1 MLTSEYVRQKV
12 GGYRKYKYEV
22 FRLDDKTNNP
32 PSGIDW
38 EHGVQCSKVICEPQE
53 LERTIDWKQGLAIAL
68 GVPLLILPSIG
79 YLTSYVWSF
88 AIFIWAATILL
99 GFLQNLGYG
108 ELATVFPKAAG
119 LPGYTQT
126 VFGSSAKNGDNKKY
140 KVGKFI
146 GGFSAWSYWFG
157 WSPVLAIYAILI
169 SSYLQG
175 LIPALGS
182 VSETLLSL
190 IVGAVIF
197 GSLAVINSKGL
208 KNGAKAGFILA
219 LISLVPLMIITIA
232 PFVTGDFHISNIT
245 NSWFPTDWS
254 WDIEHILIL
263 LGLFAM
269 AEWSAAAWETAAI
282 YGPEYKKPN
291 TDTPKALFVCGAI
304 CLVLYVLVQTSV
316 IGTLGVEGV
325 LAEPI
330 SPMLPLANLSLG
342 PIGATISIIM
352 LIGAML
358 LIIQTAFLSSAR
370 SIYSMSVEGN
380 LPAVF
385 SKLNSHGHPMNA
397 MIADA
402 LFNMCLIL
410 LGTPTAIL
418 AASAI
423 GYICANGISLYT
435 YVKVRNDPELSKLE
449 RPFKAP
455 RGWKYVAF
463 VTAILNIPFFL
474 VGIIYLNSLE
484 LGWNTTG
491 IGFFALCLFIPLW
504 FYSQHESRLGVKQ
517 ELISEAEPVPA
528 EM

>member
-1 MLTSEYVRQKV
+1 MSNKKNGTQ
-12 GGYRKYKYEV
+12 
-22 FRLDDKTNNP
+22 
-32 PSGIDW
+32 SGIDW
-38 EHGVQCSKVICEPQE
+38 EHGAQCSKVICDPQE

-88 AIFIWAATILL
+88 AIVIWGATVLL
-99 GFLQNLGYG
+99 GFLQNLAFG
-108 ELATVFPKAAG
+108 ELATVFPKASG

-126 VFGSSAKNGDNKKY
+126 VFGSNKDKNNKGKF
-140 KVGKFI
+140 KLGKFI

-175 LIPALGS
+175 MVPALGGINS
-182 VSETLLSL
+182 TLLSL
-190 IVGAVIF
+190 IVGGVIF
-197 GSLAVINSKGL
+197 GSLSIINSKGL
-208 KNGAKAGFILA
+208 KNGATAGFILA
-219 LISLVPLMIITIA
+219 LISLVPLLAITIA
-232 PFVTGDFHISNIT
+232 PFFTGDFHMANIT
-245 NSWFPTDWS
+245 SSWFPTDWN
-254 WDIEHILIL
+254 WDVKHILIL

-282 YGPEYKKPN
+282 YGPEYKKPSS
-291 TDTPKALFVCGAI
+291 DVPKALLVCGAI

-316 IGTLGVEGV
+316 IGALGVDGV

-330 SPMLPLANLSLG
+330 SPMLPLANMSLG
-342 PIGATISIIM
+342 PIGASISIVM

-380 LPAVF
+380 LPAIF
-385 SKLNSHGHPMNA
+385 SKLNSHGHPSNA

-402 LFNMCLIL
+402 FFNMILIL
-410 LGTPTAIL
+410 LGTPTAII

-435 YVKVRNDPELSKLE
+435 YVKVRNDSEMSKLD

-455 RGWKYVAF
+455 KGWKHVALATTF
-463 VTAILNIPFFL
+463 LNTPLFL
-474 VGIIYLNSLE
+474 IGIIYLNSLE
-484 LGWNTTG
+484 LGWAATG
-491 IGFFALCLFIPLW
+491 VGFAMLCLFIPLW
-504 FYSQHESRLGVKQ
+504 IYSQRESRNRIPVAH
-517 ELISEAEPVPA
+517 AERREHDILHEPEPMPL
-528 EM
+528 EY

>member
-1 MLTSEYVRQKV
+1 MSNK
-12 GGYRKYKYEV
+12 K
-22 FRLDDKTNNP
+22 DASP
-32 PSGIDW
+32 GIDW
-38 EHGVQCSKVICEPQE
+38 EHSAQCAKNICDPQE
-53 LERTIDWKQGLAIAL
+53 LERSIDWKQGLAIAL
-68 GVPLLILPSIG
+68 GVLLLILPSIG

-88 AIFIWAATILL
+88 AIVIWGATVLL
-99 GFLQNLGYG
+99 GFLQNFAFG
-108 ELATVFPKAAG
+108 ELATVFPKASG

-126 VFGSSAKNGDNKKY
+126 VFGSDKDKNNKGKF
-140 KVGKFI
+140 KFGKFI

-169 SSYLQG
+169 SDYLQG
-175 LIPALGS
+175 MVPALSGINS
-182 VSETLLSL
+182 TILAL
-190 IVGAVIF
+190 IVGGFIF
-197 GSLAVINSKGL
+197 GSLAIINSKGL
-208 KNGAKAGFILA
+208 KNGAAAGMILA
-219 LISLVPLMIITIA
+219 AISLVPLLVITIA
-232 PFVTGDFHISNIT
+232 PFFTGDFQMANIT

-254 WDIEHILIL
+254 WDWEHILIL
-263 LGLFAM
+263 LGLLAM

-291 TDTPKALFVCGAI
+291 SDIPKALLVCGAI

-316 IGTLGVEGV
+316 IGALGVDGV

-330 SPMLPLANLSLG
+330 SPMLPLANMALG
-342 PIGATISIIM
+342 PIGASISIIM

-380 LPAVF
+380 LPSVL
-385 SKLNSHGHPMNA
+385 SKLNKHGHPMNA

-402 LFNMCLIL
+402 GFNMFLIL

-435 YVKVRNDPELSKLE
+435 YVKVRNDPELSKLD

-455 RGWKYVAF
+455 RGWKSVALA
-463 VTAILNIPFFL
+463 TTILNTPFFL
-474 VGIIYLNSLE
+474 IGIIYLNSLE
-484 LGWNTTG
+484 LGWTTTG
-491 IGFFALCLFIPLW
+491 VGFFMLCLFIPLW
-504 FYSQHESRLGVKQ
+504 IYSQRENRNKIPAVAGHREHG
-517 ELISEAEPVPA
+517 IFEPEPIPV
-528 EM
+528 ED